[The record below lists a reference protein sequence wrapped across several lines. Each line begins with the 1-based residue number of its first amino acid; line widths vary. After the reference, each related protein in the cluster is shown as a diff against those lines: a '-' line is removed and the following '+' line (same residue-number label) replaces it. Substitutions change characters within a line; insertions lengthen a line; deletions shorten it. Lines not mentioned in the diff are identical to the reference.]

1 MTRNKKMAFL
11 ISVLILN
18 TLCLYTFVNVKANT
32 ASNEALDVAI
42 NGGILNEKRGE
53 PSYDYIIGNDH
64 LPHFRVFF
72 WVDKSATN
80 YFPYADNDIDTDVS
94 KHGPVDKWFVGETSE
109 VKGNEKLV
117 FIYVPKTFVILQGEG
132 FQNKIHLEYN

>member
-1 MTRNKKMAFL
+1 MTRNKKIAFF
-11 ISVLILN
+11 ISILVLN
-18 TLCLYTFVNVKANT
+18 TLCLYTFANVKANT
-32 ASNEALDVAI
+32 VSNDGSDVAI

-72 WVDKSATN
+72 WVDKSAKN
-80 YFPYADNDIDTDVS
+80 YFPYADKDIKTDVS

-117 FIYVPKTFVILQGEG
+117 YIYVPKTFVIIQGEG